1 MITQMAYLQHTH
13 INKPKHTIYTDVAT
27 LIQKH
32 YFHPYYQ
39 SHLQQA
45 NGSADS
51 AGLRHTRPEAQGGFM
66 SVQDL
71 IVRMQLKHVI
81 RIVYDKS
88 SLLPQLLTRM

>member
-1 MITQMAYLQHTH
+1 MLQPSSKNIISTLT
-13 INKPKHTIYTDVAT
+13 IN
-27 LIQKH
+27 LN
-32 YFHPYYQ
+32 
-39 SHLQQA
+39 LQQA

>member
-1 MITQMAYLQHTH
+1 MLQPSSKNITSS
-13 INKPKHTIYTDVAT
+13 
-27 LIQKH
+27 

-66 SVQDL
+66 SEQDL

>member
-51 AGLRHTRPEAQGGFM
+51 PVWDTPAQRLR
-66 SVQDL
+66 VDL
-71 IVRMQLKHVI
+71 WANK
-81 RIVYDKS
+81 
-88 SLLPQLLTRM
+88 T